1 MRFTCLLLGLI
12 VGGGTLLADVAFDG
26 MFGSHMVLPRDR
38 EISVTGTTDA
48 PSTPVE
54 ITFGDTK
61 VKAVVKGK
69 TWKAALPAMPASAEE
84 RKLTATQGGTEA
96 TLDDVL
102 VGEVWLASGQSNML
116 FRLNQSAG
124 GAQAIAASENPLFRF
139 YHAEPQVHTNAA
151 PYGEK
156 EKKILKE
163 GNMFAGSWAAS
174 SPATSPRMSAVG
186 YYFGQKLQK
195 RLGVPVGVI
204 HASVGGAEMM
214 AFMPPSMLKKKE
226 YKSCATPRWLES
238 PYMSAWVRGRARKN
252 IGNDLDAPHPY
263 KPAYLF
269 ETGIAPWTSF
279 PISGVIWYQGESDAE
294 IPGMEQNKKL
304 LADMIASWRDAFG
317 APELPF
323 LMVQLPRINDKTPL
337 RAYWPEFRQVQ
348 AEVAA
353 DVPGV
358 ECVTTIDLG
367 STDSNVH
374 PPRKTEVGERLAD
387 VAAAKV
393 YGKNVPFSGP
403 VFEKAK
409 VKGSAVLLAWK
420 HADKLQTAN
429 GAAPAGFEV
438 AGRDKKFFPA
448 EAEIKGRHILIRS
461 KEVSK
466 PVFARYAWLT
476 YIEPNLVNGDK
487 LPAVPFTADLKSSV
501 KK

>member
-1 MRFTCLLLGLI
+1 MNMTFLLLGALAA
-12 VGGGTLLADVAFDG
+12 GGTLSADVAFDG
-26 MFGSHMVLPRDR
+26 TFGSHMVLPRDR
-38 EISVTGTTDA
+38 EITVTGTTDA
-48 PSTPVE
+48 PSKPIE

-61 VKAVVKGK
+61 VKAAVKGK
-69 TWKAALPAMPASAEE
+69 AWRAVLPAMPASAEG
-84 RKLTATQGGTEA
+84 RKLTATQGSTVA
-96 TLDDVL
+96 SLDDVL

-124 GAQAIAASENPLFRF
+124 GAQAIASSENHLLRF
-139 YHAEPQVHTNAA
+139 YHAEPQVHTGAA

-156 EKKILKE
+156 EKQTLKD
-163 GNMFAGSWAAS
+163 GRMFVGSWAAS

-195 RLGVPVGVI
+195 QLGVPVGVI

-238 PYMSAWVRGRARKN
+238 PYMPAWVRGRARRN

-263 KPAYLF
+263 KPCYLY
-269 ETGIAPWTSF
+269 ETGIAPWKSF

-294 IPGMEQNKKL
+294 ISSVEQNKKVL
-304 LADMIASWRDAFG
+304 TDMITSWREAFG
-317 APELPF
+317 SPELPF

-337 RAYWPEFRQVQ
+337 RAHWPEFRQVQ

-353 DVPGV
+353 SLPGV

-367 STDSNVH
+367 STNDDVH
-374 PPRKTEVGERLAD
+374 PPCKTEVGERLAD

-393 YGKNVPFSGP
+393 YGKSVPFSGP

-409 VKGSAVLLAWK
+409 VKGSAVLLGWK
-420 HADKLQTAN
+420 YGEGLQTTN
-429 GAAPAGFEV
+429 GAAPVGFEV
-438 AGRDKKFFPA
+438 AGRDGKFFPA
-448 EAEIKGRHILIRS
+448 EAEIKGRSILVRS
-461 KEVSK
+461 REVAK
-466 PVFARYAWLT
+466 PACVRYGWFT
-476 YIEPNLVNGDK
+476 FMEPNLVNGDK
-487 LPAVPFTADLKSSV
+487 LPAVPFTAPLNSSA
-501 KK
+501 KR